1 MSLPRGGDY
10 TAVVSCSS
18 TWTLS
23 GGADWCSPSPASG
36 GSGAEVKFHI
46 KENPDPDERRAVWS
60 FKCED
65 KTATLSVVQKQ
76 ADALTVTS
84 SRFEV
89 GADGGVIEVEVIAN
103 VDFSYEIPEESASWI
118 APSATKAL
126 QSHTLLFEV
135 SPNGD
140 TDRREGQIIISSGD
154 ISETIHVYLYQAGTE
169 PVLVLTQ
176 SEYTVSDQGETIK
189 VEIAG
194 NVDYSVKMPD
204 ADWITEVSTKAVSSY
219 THYYQIS
226 ANETY
231 DSRSAQII
239 FSTTDGSL
247 QQSVNIIQVQK
258 DAIILSETI
267 YEIGNEGG
275 QIDIELLHNVQY
287 TTSSSDWI
295 HPLPATKGLTESTAS
310 FSVDANT
317 GYEGR
322 TGFISF
328 TDGTIEQTLTVL
340 QGQSDAM
347 VLPRK
352 EFTADAMGGTVD
364 VTVRANTP
372 YSFIIQE
379 EEQNW
384 VSAQPQTR
392 AMSEDIVSFNVSEN
406 TTYGERSAE
415 IYFFTED
422 RAIKDT
428 VLIIQRQNDAVIV
441 ARDEYRI
448 ESAGGQ
454 FQVETEHNVEYLP
467 ETRALETSVLTFQAD
482 ANDTGAERT
491 DFIVLTAPGIECS
504 IKVVQEADKVLLLSE
519 HEAEV
524 PSDGGSVSLHV
535 ESNVEYTV
543 TVAEQAR
550 EWIGY
555 TSSATDVQGVTEY
568 AFSVSENQDSEPRS
582 AEIIFGSTDGTLREA
597 FIITQLQKDVIIVS
611 RDEYHIESAGGQFQV
626 DLPETRALE
635 TSVLT
640 FQADANDTGAER
652 TDFIVLT
659 APGIECSIK
668 VVQAADKVLRLSE
681 HEAEVPADGGSV
693 SLQVESN
700 IEYTV
705 TVAEQAR
712 EWIGYTSSATDVQ
725 GVTEYTFSV
734 SETQDSEPRSAEII
748 FGSTDGALRET
759 FIITQLQKDM
769 LSLGETSFE
778 IGYAGGKISTEVY
791 TNVEYTVTI
800 DSDGQ
805 SWIAMD
811 DTGTPSLL
819 SFSVSENPEFT
830 YRSTL
835 IKVESTDGAHG
846 ESIYVKQT
854 GKPLTLSVSET
865 SITMPSVKSET
876 EIAIE
881 TNGTYWRAT
890 SDQTSWCRV
899 SPSSGTS
906 SGPLT
911 IKTVSDNTVYEPRT
925 ATVTVRAQANGD
937 DGQLF
942 ETRTVTVI
950 QEAAAFLNLST
961 ENIET
966 EAEASVH
973 HVEISSNAVWTV
985 SSDASWCTVSP
996 SSGQQNGTL
1005 TLSLSRNDTDDVRT
1019 ATVTVTAGTADNPLT
1034 RTITVK
1040 QYPPNNF
1047 DIGDWEQGSGD
1058 QGGNAE

>member
-154 ISETIHVYLYQAGTE
+154 ISETIHVYQAGTE

-454 FQVETEHNVEYLP
+454 FQVETEHNVEYEVDTPSWIHLLP
-467 ETRALETSVLTFQAD
+467 ETRALETSV
-482 ANDTGAERT
+482 
-491 DFIVLTAPGIECS
+491 
-504 IKVVQEADKVLLLSE
+504 LLSE

-626 DLPETRALE
+626 ETEHNVEYEVDTPSWIHLLPETRALE
-635 TSVLT
+635 TSVYRV
-640 FQADANDTGAER
+640 QHKGSAGRGQGA
-652 TDFIVLT
+652 
-659 APGIECSIK
+659 P
-668 VVQAADKVLRLSE
+668 
-681 HEAEVPADGGSV
+681 P
-693 SLQVESN
+693 
-700 IEYTV
+700 
-705 TVAEQAR
+705 
-712 EWIGYTSSATDVQ
+712 
-725 GVTEYTFSV
+725 
-734 SETQDSEPRSAEII
+734 
-748 FGSTDGALRET
+748 FGA
-759 FIITQLQKDM
+759 
-769 LSLGETSFE
+769 
-778 IGYAGGKISTEVY
+778 
-791 TNVEYTVTI
+791 
-800 DSDGQ
+800 
-805 SWIAMD
+805 
-811 DTGTPSLL
+811 
-819 SFSVSENPEFT
+819 
-830 YRSTL
+830 
-835 IKVESTDGAHG
+835 
-846 ESIYVKQT
+846 
-854 GKPLTLSVSET
+854 
-865 SITMPSVKSET
+865 
-876 EIAIE
+876 
-881 TNGTYWRAT
+881 
-890 SDQTSWCRV
+890 
-899 SPSSGTS
+899 
-906 SGPLT
+906 
-911 IKTVSDNTVYEPRT
+911 
-925 ATVTVRAQANGD
+925 
-937 DGQLF
+937 
-942 ETRTVTVI
+942 
-950 QEAAAFLNLST
+950 
-961 ENIET
+961 
-966 EAEASVH
+966 
-973 HVEISSNAVWTV
+973 
-985 SSDASWCTVSP
+985 
-996 SSGQQNGTL
+996 
-1005 TLSLSRNDTDDVRT
+1005 
-1019 ATVTVTAGTADNPLT
+1019 
-1034 RTITVK
+1034 
-1040 QYPPNNF
+1040 
-1047 DIGDWEQGSGD
+1047 
-1058 QGGNAE
+1058 

>member
-154 ISETIHVYLYQAGTE
+154 ISETIHVYQAGTE

-428 VLIIQRQNDAVIV
+428 VLIIQRQN
-441 ARDEYRI
+441 
-448 ESAGGQ
+448 
-454 FQVETEHNVEYLP
+454 LP

-626 DLPETRALE
+626 ESSGNPCPRDFCPDLPGRC
-635 TSVLT
+635 
-640 FQADANDTGAER
+640 Q
-652 TDFIVLT
+652 
-659 APGIECSIK
+659 
-668 VVQAADKVLRLSE
+668 
-681 HEAEVPADGGSV
+681 
-693 SLQVESN
+693 
-700 IEYTV
+700 
-705 TVAEQAR
+705 
-712 EWIGYTSSATDVQ
+712 
-725 GVTEYTFSV
+725 
-734 SETQDSEPRSAEII
+734 
-748 FGSTDGALRET
+748 
-759 FIITQLQKDM
+759 
-769 LSLGETSFE
+769 
-778 IGYAGGKISTEVY
+778 
-791 TNVEYTVTI
+791 
-800 DSDGQ
+800 
-805 SWIAMD
+805 
-811 DTGTPSLL
+811 
-819 SFSVSENPEFT
+819 
-830 YRSTL
+830 
-835 IKVESTDGAHG
+835 
-846 ESIYVKQT
+846 
-854 GKPLTLSVSET
+854 
-865 SITMPSVKSET
+865 
-876 EIAIE
+876 
-881 TNGTYWRAT
+881 
-890 SDQTSWCRV
+890 
-899 SPSSGTS
+899 
-906 SGPLT
+906 
-911 IKTVSDNTVYEPRT
+911 
-925 ATVTVRAQANGD
+925 
-937 DGQLF
+937 
-942 ETRTVTVI
+942 
-950 QEAAAFLNLST
+950 
-961 ENIET
+961 
-966 EAEASVH
+966 
-973 HVEISSNAVWTV
+973 
-985 SSDASWCTVSP
+985 
-996 SSGQQNGTL
+996 
-1005 TLSLSRNDTDDVRT
+1005 
-1019 ATVTVTAGTADNPLT
+1019 
-1034 RTITVK
+1034 
-1040 QYPPNNF
+1040 
-1047 DIGDWEQGSGD
+1047 
-1058 QGGNAE
+1058 

>member
-1 MSLPRGGDY
+1 M
-10 TAVVSCSS
+10 
-18 TWTLS
+18 
-23 GGADWCSPSPASG
+23 
-36 GSGAEVKFHI
+36 
-46 KENPDPDERRAVWS
+46 
-60 FKCED
+60 
-65 KTATLSVVQKQ
+65 QKQ
-76 ADALTVTS
+76 TDALTVTS

-89 GADGGVIEVEVIAN
+89 SADGGIIEVEVLAN
-103 VDFSYEIPEESASWI
+103 IDFSYEIPEESASWI
-118 APSATKAL
+118 APSGTKAL
-126 QSHTLLFEV
+126 QSHILPFEI

-140 TDRREGQIIISSGD
+140 TDRREGRIIISSGD
-154 ISETIHVYLYQAGTE
+154 ISETIHVYQAGTE

-176 SEYTVSDQGETIK
+176 SEYTVSDLGETIK
-189 VEIAG
+189 VEIAS
-194 NVDYSVKMPD
+194 NTDYSVEMPD
-204 ADWITEVSTKAVSSY
+204 VDWISAANTKSVSSY
-219 THYYQIS
+219 THYYRIS

-231 DSRSAQII
+231 DSRSAQIV
-239 FSTTDGSL
+239 FSTTDGAL
-247 QQSVNIIQVQK
+247 RQSVSILQVQK

-275 QIDIELLHNVQY
+275 QIDIRLLHNIPY
-287 TTSSSDWI
+287 TVSSSDWI
-295 HPLPATKGLTESTAS
+295 HPVPATKGLEESTAS
-310 FSVDANT
+310 FSVDMNA

-322 TGFISF
+322 TGFILF
-328 TDGTIEQTLTVL
+328 TDGTIEQTVTVL
-340 QGQSDAM
+340 QGQNDAM
-347 VLPRK
+347 ILPQK
-352 EFTADAMGGTVD
+352 EFSADAMGGTVD
-364 VTVRANTP
+364 VTVRSNVP
-372 YSFIIQE
+372 YSFIIQDE
-379 EEQNW
+379 AQDW
-384 VSAQPQTR
+384 VSPMPQSR
-392 AMSEDIVSFNVSEN
+392 AMSDDIVSFKISEN
-406 TTYGERSAE
+406 ITYGERTAE
-415 IYFFTED
+415 IYFFMED
-422 RAIKDT
+422 RTIQET
-428 VLIIQRQNDAVIV
+428 VLITQGQNDAIKVGQ
-441 ARDEYRI
+441 DEYHI
-448 ESAGGQ
+448 ESGGGT
-454 FQVETEHNVEYLP
+454 FQVETEHNVEY
-467 ETRALETSVLTFQAD
+467 TV
-482 ANDTGAERT
+482 DT
-491 DFIVLTAPGIECS
+491 
-504 IKVVQEADKVLLLSE
+504 
-519 HEAEV
+519 
-524 PSDGGSVSLHV
+524 PS
-535 ESNVEYTV
+535 
-543 TVAEQAR
+543 
-550 EWIGY
+550 WIH
-555 TSSATDVQGVTEY
+555 
-568 AFSVSENQDSEPRS
+568 
-582 AEIIFGSTDGTLREA
+582 L
-597 FIITQLQKDVIIVS
+597 
-611 RDEYHIESAGGQFQV
+611 
-626 DLPETRALE
+626 LPETRALE

-668 VVQAADKVLRLSE
+668 VVQAADRVLRLSE
-681 HEAEVPADGGSV
+681 HEAEVPSDGGRV
-693 SLQVESN
+693 SLHVESN

-705 TVAEQAR
+705 TVDEQAR

-725 GVTEYTFSV
+725 GVTEYVFSV
-734 SETQDSEPRSAEII
+734 SGNQDPEPRSAEII

-805 SWIAMD
+805 SWIAKD

-835 IKVESTDGAHG
+835 IKVESTDGVHE

-865 SITMPSVKSET
+865 SVTMPSAKSET
-876 EIAIE
+876 EITIE

-906 SGPLT
+906 SGTLT
-911 IKTVSDNTVYEPRT
+911 IRTVSDNTEYEPRT
-925 ATVTVRAQANGD
+925 ATVTIRAQANGD

-950 QEAAAFLNLST
+950 QEAAASLYISA

-973 HVEISSNAVWTV
+973 HVEISSNAVWTA

-996 SSGQQNGTL
+996 SSGQQDGTL

-1019 ATVTVTAGTADNPLT
+1019 ATVTVTAGPADKPLT